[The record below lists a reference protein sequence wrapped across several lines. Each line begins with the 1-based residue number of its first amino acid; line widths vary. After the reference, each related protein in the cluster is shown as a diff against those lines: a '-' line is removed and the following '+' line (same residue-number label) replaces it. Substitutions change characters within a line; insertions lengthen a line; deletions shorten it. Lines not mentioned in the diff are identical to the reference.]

1 MTDPIVDWYDQLHK
15 REGFQESTL
24 LVTVAQRLSL
34 AHEQAMDVDAVIA
47 EAGVVDESTKKAL
60 KLLAKSL
67 VNYVQS
73 EAECSRQ
80 ILLAE
85 IRGVEEY
92 LKGHGG

>member
-1 MTDPIVDWYDQLHK
+1 MPDPIVDWYDQLHK

-34 AHEQAMDVDAVIA
+34 AHEQALDV
-47 EAGVVDESTKKAL
+47 EAISEGAGGVDEATKKAL
-60 KLLAKSL
+60 GLLAKRM
-67 VNYVQS
+67 VNYIRS

-92 LKGHGG
+92 IKGHAG